1 MKLMKTHL
9 AILLYLGCTIT
20 FTHAQQFGAEGTHD
34 SVWKAAAIK
43 VIGKYAE
50 WGSEQDDSALN
61 LFAAGI
67 LSHWEQTKDERLGD
81 PATAPEAIYAEA
93 LQRLQRVQS
102 SGKQAATGDTSKDS
116 IIESLN
122 ISLKAAKDE
131 RAKLLNYIAN
141 LESGAVTAQ
150 TAKQE
155 YARGWNDALA
165 AQAQATAAAQQPS
178 PPVISRSLTTPGS
191 LTAPND
197 FAEHRKAM
205 AAARKGPPMSAAD
218 RAALDAVQRQTDQA
232 AHAAE
237 MERQMRNLNT
247 EIRRLGQ

>member
-1 MKLMKTHL
+1 MNTHL
-9 AILLYLGCTIT
+9 AILVFLGCTVT
-20 FTHAQQFGAEGTHD
+20 FSHAQQVPAESAYD

-43 VIGKYAE
+43 TAEKYAE
-50 WGSEQDDSALN
+50 WGSMQDDSALA
-61 LFAAGI
+61 LFALGIHERWNQAG
-67 LSHWEQTKDERLGD
+67 DPRLND

-102 SGKQAATGDTSKDS
+102 SGKGGATGDAAKDLT
-116 IIESLN
+116 IESLN
-122 ISLKAAKDE
+122 ISLTAAKNE

-141 LESGAVTAQ
+141 LESGGITAQ

-165 AQAQATAAAQQPS
+165 AQTQATAAAPQPS
-178 PPVISRSLTTPGS
+178 PPVVSHSLTTPGS
-191 LTAPND
+191 LTTPND
-197 FAEHRKAM
+197 FAERRKAM
-205 AAARKGPPMSAAD
+205 ADARKGPPMSAAD
-218 RAALDAVQRQTDQA
+218 RAALDALQRQTDQA

-247 EIRRLGQ
+247 EVRRLGQ